1 MAVAEAET
9 ARINYPE
16 LTEYQKENGL
26 DPFGMQ
32 NGSIGGFT
40 QFTDEVDPHR
50 FVVHARQ
57 T

>member
-1 MAVAEAET
+1 
-9 ARINYPE
+9 
-16 LTEYQKENGL
+16 LTEYQEENGL

-40 QFTDEVDPHR
+40 HVTDEVDPHR